1 MTIGIVRRFNDYGIT
16 INRLYLIT
24 LNIWCYCVCII
35 LIIIKARRVSWIPI
49 SFSIIF
55 LLTSVLPVN
64 YASIT
69 KHKIQNEISKIIQT
83 QIPTKGL
90 PFSQDKYTQWLKT
103 FSPERAQQINE
114 KFIYLYEW
122 FGKESISQWIDE
134 DVSLYMLRTE
144 FKNQQETQA
153 IVSYSG
159 AIASNALIG
168 IPVGYKK
175 LQAVHQYQIINKEE
189 QENMLSVKITQ
200 ENDTVYINYQTLE
213 SLSQYKHG
221 EMPPSELKCNSSQK
235 TFILTSFSVD
245 KTKKSM
251 EISIDGYLFSK

>member
-1 MTIGIVRRFNDYGIT
+1 MVK
-16 INRLYLIT
+16 
-24 LNIWCYCVCII
+24 NI
-35 LIIIKARRVSWIPI
+35 
-49 SFSIIF
+49 FS
-55 LLTSVLPVN
+55 
-64 YASIT
+64 
-69 KHKIQNEISKIIQT
+69 K
-83 QIPTKGL
+83 
-90 PFSQDKYTQWLKT
+90 
-103 FSPERAQQINE
+103 RAQQINE

-175 LQAVHQYQIINKEE
+175 LQAVHQHQIINKEE

>member
-1 MTIGIVRRFNDYGIT
+1 MQSF
-16 INRLYLIT
+16 
-24 LNIWCYCVCII
+24 
-35 LIIIKARRVSWIPI
+35 AR
-49 SFSIIF
+49 
-55 LLTSVLPVN
+55 
-64 YASIT
+64 Y
-69 KHKIQNEISKIIQT
+69 
-83 QIPTKGL
+83 
-90 PFSQDKYTQWLKT
+90 
-103 FSPERAQQINE
+103 E

>member
-1 MTIGIVRRFNDYGIT
+1 
-16 INRLYLIT
+16 
-24 LNIWCYCVCII
+24 
-35 LIIIKARRVSWIPI
+35 
-49 SFSIIF
+49 
-55 LLTSVLPVN
+55 
-64 YASIT
+64 
-69 KHKIQNEISKIIQT
+69 
-83 QIPTKGL
+83 
-90 PFSQDKYTQWLKT
+90 
-103 FSPERAQQINE
+103 
-114 KFIYLYEW
+114 
-122 FGKESISQWIDE
+122 
-134 DVSLYMLRTE
+134 MLRTE
-144 FKNQQETQA
+144 FKNLQETQA

-159 AIASNALIG
+159 AIASNALID